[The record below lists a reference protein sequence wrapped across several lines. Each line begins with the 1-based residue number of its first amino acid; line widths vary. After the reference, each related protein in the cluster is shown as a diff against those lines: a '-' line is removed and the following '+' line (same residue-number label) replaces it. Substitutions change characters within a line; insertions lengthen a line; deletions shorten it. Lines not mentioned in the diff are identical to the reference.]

1 LKEYSRILE
10 NLEGLND
17 IRLFD
22 EVKAGNEKSLPLEEY
37 RQYLLGVL
45 TILI

>member
-10 NLEGLND
+10 NLEELND

-22 EVKAGNEKSLPLEEY
+22 EVKARNEKSLPLEEY
-37 RQYLLGVL
+37 LNQLIPL
-45 TILI
+45 TELIL